1 MTKTKKLKQR
11 EIKSNILWHGYS
23 PSGIILIIIAVR
35 VMDSKAPL
43 KVQMGLLHP
52 LVDRPYL

>member
-1 MTKTKKLKQR
+1 MTKKIKQR

-23 PSGIILIIIAVR
+23 PSCIILIITAGR
-35 VMDSKAPL
+35 VMDSKALL

-52 LVDRPYL
+52 FVDRPHI